1 MSSVVVSGECIAEC
15 ANKQKTDNL
24 TSHELQRL
32 LATSTCA
39 VLSVNLV
46 EAIVCWWRPIFALGM
61 LVWSTQ
67 RLGLVGIY

>member
-1 MSSVVVSGECIAEC
+1 MSSFVVSGECIAEC
-15 ANKQKTDNL
+15 ANKKKKDNL